1 MQYIRKSNKFSLTFE
16 ITNCDGSQYDLSQS
30 TLRFIV
36 KKSKEDPDET
46 AVLSSEVVNS
56 DTNIITF
63 QFDATQT
70 NLDVGN
76 YVGAIKEFKD
86 NNLNSELWNDNIQ
99 VVKEVFND

>member
-30 TLRFIV
+30 TLKFIV

-70 NLDVGN
+70 NIDVGD
-76 YVGAIKEFKD
+76 YVGAIKEFKA

-99 VVKEVFND
+99 VVKEVFNG